1 MITGVGFVSVLVND
15 PDKSAKWYRDKLGF
29 EIVENKGHAVYVRP
43 RGSRTPLVHLCG
55 KCDDWGTEKPG
66 GRAGVWF
73 SSGRVRIQKFKKSG
87 ATLPLGDPDDVE
99 KTYREL
105 KRKGV
110 EFSQELMKMPWG
122 KMAIFRDLDGNEF
135 EIS

>member
-1 MITGVGFVSVLVND
+1 MITGLGFVSVLVND

-29 EIVENKGHAVYVRP
+29 EIVENKGHAVYLRP
-43 RGSRTPLVHLCG
+43 KGSSFPLVHLCG
-55 KCDDWGTEKPG
+55 KCDDWGEEKPG
-66 GRAGVWF
+66 GRAGIWF
-73 SSGRVRIQKFKKSG
+73 SSGKVRIKKFKKLS
-87 ATLPLGDPDDVE
+87 LPFGDPADVE

-110 EFSQELMKMPWG
+110 EFAQELTKTPWG
-122 KMAIFRDLDGNEF
+122 KIAIFRDLDGNEF